1 MEIVYKNK
9 KVEKIFLDMNDVIHS
24 KNLLQRH
31 IGKERAITVK
41 RRKNQIEAAPN
52 FNSYLK
58 LHIGNPHLLHEDLA
72 GLYGVDIDPHLRLI
86 IKPVSDDLSPESLAK
101 CETVVLIGL
110 VEYHGEKNEWLV
122 P

>member
-1 MEIVYKNK
+1 MEIIYNDK
-9 KVEKIFLDMNDVIHS
+9 KVKKLFADLNDVIHS
-24 KNLLQRH
+24 KNLLQRS

-41 RRKNQIEAAPN
+41 KRKNQIEAASN

-86 IKPVSDDLSPESLAK
+86 IKPISADLSSESLAK

-110 VEYHGEKNEWLV
+110 VEYHGDKNEWLI